1 MPASASP
8 ESRVPSPGFTA
19 TDHAILA
26 RALRLAER
34 GLFTT
39 QPNPRVGCV
48 IAQSEEIVGEGWHQ
62 RAGEP
67 HAEVFALRAAGERA
81 RGATAYVTLEPCSH
95 HGRTPPCADALI
107 EAGIARVVF
116 ASEDPNPKVAGAGI
130 RRLREAG
137 VAVEAGLMRDA
148 ARDLNRG
155 FFSRFERGRPWVRVK
170 LAMSL
175 DGRTA
180 LANGESKWIT
190 GESARADVQ
199 RWRARSSAILT
210 GAGTARADDP
220 RLTVRLGSLSPGGFI
235 VGGEGWGEGVKLP
248 GAKGPGNPGQSRD
261 VRNALLGDVQPGT
274 GGHPLTQPSPPSD
287 ADGGEGFKPL
297 RVVLDARLDALQPGA
312 HLLDGSTP
320 TLVVHAPGARPRDNR
335 YGRAEL
341 ADVPMGAN
349 GHIDLAA
356 ALRSLADRQVN
367 ELQVEAGPALCGS
380 LFEQNL
386 VDELLLY
393 VAPVLLGDSARPL
406 LALPP
411 LPDMAARHHLRVVE
425 QRRVGNDLRL
435 LLRPA

>member
-1 MPASASP
+1 VTFVFAILQTQSAGAGMTSKQV
-8 ESRVPSPGFTA
+8 EFSAF
-19 TDHAILA
+19 DHALMA
-26 RALRLAER
+26 RALRLAAR

-48 IAQSEEIVGEGWHQ
+48 ITQGGEVVGEGWHQ

-81 RGATAYVTLEPCSH
+81 RAATAYVTLEPCSH

-130 RRLREAG
+130 ERMHEAG
-137 VAVEAGLMRDA
+137 IAVETGLMRGV
-148 ARDLNRG
+148 ARELNRG

-190 GESARADVQ
+190 GEAARADVH

-220 RLTVRLGSLSPGGFI
+220 RLTVRI
-235 VGGEGWGEGVKLP
+235 EEAIH
-248 GAKGPGNPGQSRD
+248 GA
-261 VRNALLGDVQPGT
+261 
-274 GGHPLTQPSPPSD
+274 PSD
-287 ADGGEGFKPL
+287 RHPASPSTAARDAPDIAQAQLFRPL
-297 RVVLDARLDALQPGA
+297 RVVLDARLNALEPDA
-312 HLLDGSTP
+312 HLLDGSAS
-320 TLVVHAPGARPRDNR
+320 TLVLHAPGVKSIDGR
-335 YGRAEL
+335 YDRVECAEL
-341 ADVPMGAN
+341 PADAN
-349 GHIDLAA
+349 GRIDLAA
-356 ALRSLADRQVN
+356 ALPLLADRQVN

-380 LFEQNL
+380 LLEQNL

-393 VAPVLLGDSARPL
+393 VAPVLLGSHALPL
-406 LALPP
+406 LTLPP
-411 LPDMAARHHLRVVE
+411 LADMAARHHLRVVE

-435 LLRPA
+435 LLRLG

>member
-1 MPASASP
+1 MKSDSAPILS
-8 ESRVPSPGFTA
+8 A
-19 TDHAILA
+19 TDHALMA

-48 IAQSEEIVGEGWHQ
+48 IAHGGEIVGEGWHQ

-67 HAEVFALRAAGERA
+67 HAEVFALRAAGGRV
-81 RGATAYVTLEPCSH
+81 RGATAYVTLEPCAH

-107 EAGIARVVF
+107 EAGIARVVC

-130 RRLREAG
+130 QRLREAG
-137 VAVEAGLMRDA
+137 ITVETGLTRDA
-148 ARDLNRG
+148 ARELNRG

-190 GESARADVQ
+190 GEAARADVQ

-220 RLTVRLGSLSPGGFI
+220 RLTVRLPGFEPLSLRGK
-235 VGGEGWGEGVKLP
+235 GEGMQDSNRLLPEGEARSFV
-248 GAKGPGNPGQSRD
+248 
-261 VRNALLGDVQPGT
+261 
-274 GGHPLTQPSPPSD
+274 SPM
-287 ADGGEGFKPL
+287 
-297 RVVLDARLDALQPGA
+297 RVVLDARLDALETDA
-312 HLLDGSTP
+312 HLLDDSAP
-320 TLVVHAPGARPRDNR
+320 TLVLHAPGVKPKDGR

-341 ADVPMGAN
+341 VDVPMAAN

-356 ALRSLADRQVN
+356 ALRMLADRQVN
-367 ELQVEAGPALCGS
+367 ELQVEAGPALCGT

-393 VAPVLLGDSARPL
+393 IAPVFLGDHARPL
-406 LALPP
+406 LALLP
-411 LPDMAARHHLRVVE
+411 LADMAARHHLRVIE
-425 QRRVGNDLRL
+425 QRRVGEDLRL
-435 LLRPA
+435 LLRRA